1 MDESARTS
9 FLMLLEQRA
18 ARYLSHDQLDVIPL
32 LMRLEVAFRPHGK
45 RAKARAL
52 AAAAEEAG
60 RLDELI
66 NQLRELR
73 PRVRWPAVHRARP
86 ETVEAT
92 VAPVTVYQIG
102 EVNTGGGAF
111 FGGMVTAGEDVGV
124 ATKTTIHLNDS
135 CATPNLRL
143 T

>member
-1 MDESARTS
+1 MDETTRIR
-9 FLMLLEQRA
+9 FLILLELRA

-32 LMRLEVAFRPHGK
+32 LLGLDVPYLPHGK

-66 NQLRELR
+66 DQLRELR
-73 PRVRWPAVHRARP
+73 PCVRWPAVPHGRP
-86 ETVEAT
+86 EAGETTA
-92 VAPVTVYQIG
+92 APVTVYQIG

-111 FGGMVTAGEDVGV
+111 FGGPVVAGGDVNAG
-124 ATKTTIHLNDS
+124 ADS
-135 CATPNLRL
+135 LHTQIPRE
-143 T
+143 

>member
-1 MDESARTS
+1 MDETARTR
-9 FLMLLEQRA
+9 FLVLLEQRA

-66 NQLRELR
+66 DQLRELR
-73 PRVRWPAVHRARP
+73 PRVRWPAVPRSRP
-86 ETVEAT
+86 ETAEVTA
-92 VAPVTVYQIG
+92 APVTVYQIG
-102 EVNTGGGAF
+102 QVNTGGGAF
-111 FGGMVTAGEDVGV
+111 FSGPVVAGGDVNAG
-124 ATKTTIHLNDS
+124 ADS
-135 CATPNLRL
+135 SHTQTPRE
-143 T
+143 

>member
-1 MDESARTS
+1 MDETARTR
-9 FLMLLEQRA
+9 FLVLLEQRA

-66 NQLRELR
+66 DQLRELR
-73 PRVRWPAVHRARP
+73 PRVRWPAVPRSRP
-86 ETVEAT
+86 ETAEVTA
-92 VAPVTVYQIG
+92 APVTVYQIG
-102 EVNTGGGAF
+102 QVNTGGGAF
-111 FGGMVTAGEDVGV
+111 FGGPVSAGGDVNAG
-124 ATKTTIHLNDS
+124 ADS
-135 CATPNLRL
+135 GHTQIPKE
-143 T
+143 